1 MEPVVEFLVNYGYGG
16 MLVAAFLGGSFVPFT
31 SEAVLTALYLTGLD
45 IWQLVICA
53 SIGNSLGG
61 MFNYGVGLLGSDT
74 WIYRLFHLRQDR
86 LERAKKQIRRHGA
99 WMGLLAWLPF
109 LGSVITIALGLLRVS
124 LWRSALTVTLG
135 KVARYILLAFLLQSL

>member
-1 MEPVVEFLVNYGYGG
+1 MFA
-16 MLVAAFLGGSFVPFT
+16 AAFLAGSFVPFS
-31 SEAVLTALYLTGLD
+31 SEAVMTALVVVGLNEWLLL
-45 IWQLVICA
+45 IYSTL
-53 SIGNSLGG
+53 GNTLGG

-135 KVARYILLAFLLQSL
+135 KVARYILLAFLLQGL

>member
-1 MEPVVEFLVNYGYGG
+1 MDILLDFLSQYGYWG
-16 MLVAAFLGGSFVPFT
+16 MLIAAFLAGSFVPFS
-31 SEAVLTALYLTGLD
+31 SEAVMTALVVVGLNEWLLL
-45 IWQLVICA
+45 IYSTL
-53 SIGNSLGG
+53 GNTLGG

-135 KVARYILLAFLLQSL
+135 KVARYILLAFILQGI

>member
-1 MEPVVEFLVNYGYGG
+1 MFA
-16 MLVAAFLGGSFVPFT
+16 AAFLAGSFVPFS
-31 SEAVLTALYLTGLD
+31 SEAVMTALVVVGLNEWLLL
-45 IWQLVICA
+45 IYSTL
-53 SIGNSLGG
+53 GNTLGG

-135 KVARYILLAFLLQSL
+135 KVARYILLAFLLQGI

>member
-1 MEPVVEFLVNYGYGG
+1 MFA
-16 MLVAAFLGGSFVPFT
+16 AAFLAGSFVPFS
-31 SEAVLTALYLTGLD
+31 SEAVMTALVVVGLNEWLLL
-45 IWQLVICA
+45 IYSTL
-53 SIGNSLGG
+53 GNTLGG

-99 WMGLLAWLPF
+99 WIGLLAWLPF

-135 KVARYILLAFLLQSL
+135 KVARYILLAFLLQGI